1 MAITMRGIIKSWI
14 FPIFMDFPVEP
25 GCNQLGGKLFRGEK
39 VILFGLVDSK
49 PEDQPGRAEPDFPF
63 DGIKL
68 DD

>member
-1 MAITMRGIIKSWI
+1 
-14 FPIFMDFPVEP
+14 MDFPYFHGFPRGAGLQSTRGEAI
-25 GCNQLGGKLFRGEK
+25 QGEK
-39 VILFGLVDSK
+39 VILFDLMDSK

>member
-1 MAITMRGIIKSWI
+1 
-14 FPIFMDFPVEP
+14 MDFPVEP